1 MMEFN
6 LEGRFAISRLG
17 KAVAETLSRP
27 GARQD
32 FEEWYHKR
40 YGKDYVWKYAKKGEE
55 KEDNDT
61 KNCEARF

>member
-32 FEEWYHKR
+32 FEEWYRKT
-40 YGKDYVWKYAKKGEE
+40 YGKEYVWKTKEE
-55 KEDNDT
+55 YLEEICNK
-61 KNCEARF
+61 